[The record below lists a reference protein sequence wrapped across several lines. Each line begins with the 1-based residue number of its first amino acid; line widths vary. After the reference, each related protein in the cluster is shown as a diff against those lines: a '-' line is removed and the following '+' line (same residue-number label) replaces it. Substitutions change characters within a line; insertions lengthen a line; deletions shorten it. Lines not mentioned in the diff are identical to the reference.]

1 MSKSLERRR
10 LLDSSKEARKLELD
24 LCAKDPAYFL
34 WNDQRYVWTYDQYER
49 DDSRKL
55 KPFQDKPYL
64 RFVLDYMHGS
74 SVTFIPKSRQLF
86 VTWLVCGYLWW
97 DARFRPFE
105 LNFAQSKK
113 EEDAANLVFNREWTV
128 GRISFME
135 SMLPGWMRDDKATT
149 SYGIINYSNGS
160 KIWGIPQGGD
170 IIRSYTPSIVFLD
183 EAAFQPEA
191 EKAYTAASAAAR
203 QIIAVSSAEPS
214 WFGVTC
220 TLQSDPRQTQKA

>member
-1 MSKSLERRR
+1 MERRR
-10 LLDSSKEARKLELD
+10 VLESSKEARELEKD
-24 LCAKDPAYFL
+24 LCARDPAYFF
-34 WNDQRYVWTYDQYER
+34 WNDQRYVWTFDQYELE
-49 DDSRKL
+49 DAKKV

-64 RFVLDYMHGS
+64 RETLEDIHREP
-74 SVTFIPKSRQLF
+74 VTFLPKSRQLF

-97 DARFRPFE
+97 DARFHPFE

-113 EEDAANLVFNREWTV
+113 EDDAANLVFNREWTV
-128 GRISFME
+128 ARISFME
-135 SMLPGWMRDDKATT
+135 SMLPDWMRDRRAST
-149 SYGIINYSNGS
+149 SYGIINFSNGS

-191 EKAYTAASAAAR
+191 EASYTAASSAAR
-203 QIIAVSSAEPS
+203 KIVAVSSAEPS

-220 TLQSDPRQTQKA
+220 RLQRDPRRQERA